1 MSGARGG
8 VSGNVLKLIGAV
20 SMVLDHVGV
29 ILFPDAEIFRV
40 LGRLA
45 FPLFAFMIAEGCRHT
60 RHKWR
65 YFGSVFG
72 VAALC
77 QIVLYLYN
85 RSLEMNVLVTFSI
98 SILLIYALQWCCK
111 HLVAL
116 VETPAWLRLA
126 VLFTLLLGVG
136 GVLIL
141 DLFVDLDYGAV
152 GCLLPLFAAVPYAA
166 GGKGGRGTHFVSVG
180 LFGIGMLLLTLVQGG
195 VQPYSLFALP
205 LLLAYSG
212 KRGRVPLKYFFYVFY
227 PAHLLAIEGIAWLLR
242 TG

>member
-1 MSGARGG
+1 MSAARRG
-8 VSGNVLKLIGAV
+8 VSGNVLKLIGAL

-29 ILFPDAEIFRV
+29 ILFPEMEIFRI

-45 FPLFAFMIAEGCRHT
+45 FPLFAFMIAEGCRYT

-85 RSLEMNVLVTFSI
+85 RSLEMSALITFSI
-98 SILLIYALQWCCK
+98 SILLVYALQWFCA
-111 HLVAL
+111 HFFAL
-116 VETPAWLRLA
+116 DTKPALRIG
-126 VLFTLLLGVG
+126 VLFTLLSGIG

-152 GCLLPLFAAVPYAA
+152 GCLLPLFAAVPYAINKES
-166 GGKGGRGTHFVSVG
+166 GKRTHLISVG
-180 LFGIGMLLLTLVQGG
+180 AFGVGLVLLSLVQQG
-195 VQPYSLFALP
+195 VQIFSLFALP

-212 KRGRVPLKYFFYVFY
+212 ERGKAKLKYFFYVFY
-227 PAHLLAIEGIAWLLR
+227 PAHLLALEGIAILLHA
-242 TG
+242 

>member
-1 MSGARGG
+1 M
-8 VSGNVLKLIGAV
+8 LKLVGAL
-20 SMVLDHVGV
+20 SMVLDHMGV
-29 ILFPDAEIFRV
+29 ILFPEVAIFRI

-65 YFGSVFG
+65 HFGCVFG

-77 QIVLYLYN
+77 QIVLCLYN

-98 SILLIYALQWCCK
+98 SILLLYALQWFCT
-111 HLVAL
+111 HFFAL
-116 VETPAWLRLA
+116 DTKPMLRVV
-126 VLFTLLLGVG
+126 VLFALLFGVG

-152 GCLLPLFAAVPYAA
+152 GCLLPLFAAVPYAINKK
-166 GGKGGRGTHFVSVG
+166 GGKGARLISVG
-180 LFGIGMLLLTLVQGG
+180 AFGVGLLLLSLVQGG
-195 VQPYSLFALP
+195 VQIFSLLALP

-212 KRGRVPLKYFFYVFY
+212 TRGKAKLKYFFYVFY
-227 PAHLLAIEGIAWLLR
+227 PTHLLLLEGIALILR
-242 TG
+242 D